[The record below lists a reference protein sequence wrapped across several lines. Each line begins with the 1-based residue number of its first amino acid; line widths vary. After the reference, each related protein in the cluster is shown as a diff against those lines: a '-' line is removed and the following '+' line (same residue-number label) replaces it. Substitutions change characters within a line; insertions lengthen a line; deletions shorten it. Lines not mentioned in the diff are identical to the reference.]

1 MTDAATP
8 RPATNQPLRPQPARS
23 ALVTGASAGIGAAT
37 VRALRSQG
45 WDVVAVARRR
55 ERLQALAEETGCAW
69 VDGDV
74 SQEADVERMRQA
86 AAAHG
91 VSTLINIAGGARGNQ
106 GIAQAKSEDW
116 EWMFQANVMGSMQL
130 TRALLPLLRAA
141 EGGGTVLNLT
151 STAALSS
158 YEGGGGY
165 NAAKAAQSAMTQALR
180 LEEAE
185 HGVRVVEVL
194 PGMVRSDEFAL
205 RRLGSQEAADAV
217 YAGVQEPLSSE
228 DVADVVRYAVSVP
241 QHVNLDQIVLRPVA
255 QAANHKVIRRH

>member
-1 MTDAATP
+1 MTDTTTP
-8 RPATNQPLRPQPARS
+8 GTPPQRGLRPQPARS

-37 VRALRSQG
+37 VRVLRAAG

-69 VDGDV
+69 VDADV
-74 SQEADVERMRQA
+74 SQDTDVERMRQA
-86 AAAHG
+86 ATAHG

-106 GIAQAKSEDW
+106 HIAQAKSEDW
-116 EWMFQANVMGSMQL
+116 EWMFQANVMGSMKL

-165 NAAKAAQSAMTQALR
+165 NAAKAAQHAMTQALR

-185 HGVRVVEVL
+185 HGVRVIELL
-194 PGMVRSDEFAL
+194 PGLVRSDEFAL

-217 YAGVQEPLSSE
+217 YAGVEEPLSSE
-228 DVADVVRYAVSVP
+228 DVADVVHYAVSLP
-241 QHVNLDQIVLRPVA
+241 QHVNLDQIVVRPVA
-255 QAANHKVIRRH
+255 QAANHKLIRRP